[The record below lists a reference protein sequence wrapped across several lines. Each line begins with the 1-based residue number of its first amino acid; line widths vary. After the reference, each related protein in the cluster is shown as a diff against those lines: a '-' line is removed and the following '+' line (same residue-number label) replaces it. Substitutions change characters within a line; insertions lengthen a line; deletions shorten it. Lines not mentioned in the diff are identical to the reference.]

1 MHFTTNLIFQCQFL
15 LLLWIL
21 QIHCSITRFNVKNTF
36 LFKSMESE
44 GALELFERSIL
55 EYIEYIY
62 LNQSIKNSKL

>member
-1 MHFTTNLIFQCQFL
+1 
-15 LLLWIL
+15 
-21 QIHCSITRFNVKNTF
+21 
-36 LFKSMESE
+36 MESE